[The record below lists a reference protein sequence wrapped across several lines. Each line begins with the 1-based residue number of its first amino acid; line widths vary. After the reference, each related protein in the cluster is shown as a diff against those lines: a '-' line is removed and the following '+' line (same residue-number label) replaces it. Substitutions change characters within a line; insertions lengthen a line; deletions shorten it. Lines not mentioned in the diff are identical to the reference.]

1 MNKKELSGLTGPE
14 LKKVIVSLERCRD
27 NAQRILDVFNDG
39 SGKMSASTKREVKKV
54 LNFSTKSLDKAYEEH
69 DLVQLATMR
78 AKRQNGKSK
87 GGMRK

>member
-39 SGKMSASTKREVKKV
+39 SGKMSASTKRQ
-54 LNFSTKSLDKAYEEH
+54 KSHLLK
-69 DLVQLATMR
+69 
-78 AKRQNGKSK
+78 N
-87 GGMRK
+87 